1 MFKKL
6 INAMKINYML
16 ILYHIVTFEI
26 IYLILPFHWQQADI
40 EKSYSYLFQF
50 SAIFSAIVIT
60 AIISKVFSQ
69 RQENFKR
76 KEEIINLSNKVSDLR
91 RISRLLIDSDDMW
104 PASLKRIINT
114 DYKDLSY
121 EIYIDQTHELNSKYE
136 QLIRKFEDDRRFTK
150 QIGRFLLALKSFQG
164 DVTENGLFL
173 YTDYDFHYTYNFR
186 IVNAWSSYN
195 TANCLY
201 ATLDH
206 EYSLLSRQLLLA
218 NIHRSTESNIRLL
231 AKKINPDKY
240 SDTTIPLNKLI
251 ANLGTDFDSLYFP
264 RLRFLIYE
272 NLPILSK
279 SLNYIVNSM
288 ISIMIFGTLI
298 PITLQSLNIFS
309 QHIIRIDLA
318 VFLTIIVLFLF
329 QFKNMLKKELDV

>member
-1 MFKKL
+1 MKKF
-6 INAMKINYML
+6 IKENYLL
-16 ILYHIVTFEI
+16 ILIHIIVFEI
-26 IYLILPFHWQQADI
+26 IYLVLPFYWIQSDI
-40 EKSYSYLFQF
+40 EKTYSYLFQF

-91 RISRLLIDSDDMW
+91 RISRLLIQSNTMW
-104 PASLKRIINT
+104 PANLKRIINT

-121 EIYIDQTHELNSKYE
+121 EIYIDQTHELNSANDL
-136 QLIRKFEDDRRFTK
+136 LIRKFEADVHFNK

-164 DVTENGLFL
+164 DVTERGLFL
-173 YTDYDFHYTYNFR
+173 YTNYDFHYTYSFK

-201 ATLDH
+201 TTLDH
-206 EYSLLSRQLLLA
+206 EYSLLNRHLLLA
-218 NIHRSTESNIRLL
+218 NIHSSTESNIRQL

-251 ANLGTDFDSLYFP
+251 ANIGTDFDSLYFP
-264 RLRFLIYE
+264 RLRFIIYE
-272 NLPILSK
+272 NIPMLSK
-279 SLNYIVNSM
+279 SLNYLVNSM
-288 ISIMIFGTLI
+288 ISIIIFGTLI
-298 PITLQSLNIFS
+298 PITLQSLNIYN

-318 VFLTIIVLFLF
+318 IFLTIIVLFLF
-329 QFKNMLKKELDV
+329 QFKNLLNKELDV